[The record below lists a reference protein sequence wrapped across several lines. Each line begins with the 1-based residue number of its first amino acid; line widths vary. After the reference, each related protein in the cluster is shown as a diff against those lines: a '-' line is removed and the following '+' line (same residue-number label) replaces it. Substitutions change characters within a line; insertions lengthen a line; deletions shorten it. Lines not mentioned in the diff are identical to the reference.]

1 MSFNLTSLFGIR
13 KKIINVA
20 EEHQQKYNLQVT
32 KGKNR
37 YDKKVIFLFL
47 RFWCQIWFSYG
58 ICLKDMV
65 RRLLT
70 SKYKQTSVHENTHIQ
85 IQTNIS
91 SNQNSF

>member
-47 RFWCQIWFSYG
+47 RF
-58 ICLKDMV
+58 
-65 RRLLT
+65 
-70 SKYKQTSVHENTHIQ
+70 
-85 IQTNIS
+85 
-91 SNQNSF
+91 